1 MDEVL
6 YKSASE
12 LSRLIHARSL
22 SPVELVQACLRKI
35 EEVNPSI
42 NAFVSL
48 QSERALEEAK
58 AIADRLAHGED
69 PGPFAG
75 IPIGAKDLEDVKG
88 MPTTYGSVPFRD
100 NIAQQDS
107 IQVAR
112 LKRAGAILLGKTNT
126 PEFGF
131 TGFTKNRLGFCSS
144 RGIRHGSIGHGIR
157 CRWVNSHPCML
168 LGVFRHQAHLWQ
180 DTPWS
185 F

>member
-75 IPIGAKDLEDVKG
+75 IPIGAKDLEDVK
-88 MPTTYGSVPFRD
+88 
-100 NIAQQDS
+100 A
-107 IQVAR
+107 
-112 LKRAGAILLGKTNT
+112 
-126 PEFGF
+126 FG
-131 TGFTKNRLGFCSS
+131 
-144 RGIRHGSIGHGIR
+144 
-157 CRWVNSHPCML
+157 
-168 LGVFRHQAHLWQ
+168 
-180 DTPWS
+180 
-185 F
+185 